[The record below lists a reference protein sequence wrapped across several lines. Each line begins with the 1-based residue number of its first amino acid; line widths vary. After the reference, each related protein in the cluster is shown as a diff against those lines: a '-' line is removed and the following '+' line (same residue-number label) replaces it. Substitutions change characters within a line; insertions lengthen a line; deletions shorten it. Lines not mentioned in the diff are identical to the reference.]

1 MKKNDCNGRTTKEV
15 KETKF
20 IHAMIP
26 LIFLVGSLFYTLKFT
41 GADPHIPIMMSGMLA
56 ACIAMF
62 SLKYNWDEI
71 LEGILET
78 IKSSM
83 EAAIIL
89 LIIGMVVGSWI
100 ISGVVPT
107 MIFYGLKIMSPSIF
121 LPATL
126 MLSFI
131 VAIATG
137 SSWST
142 AATIGIALM
151 GVGAGLGIPA
161 QITAGAIISG
171 AYMGDKLSPLSDT
184 TNLAPAMAG
193 SKLFEHIKYMLYTT
207 IPSFIITIILFMI
220 IGNKYSNS
228 QINTEVLNSILETLN
243 SQFVITPVL
252 FIVPIITIGLVIK
265 KIPAIPGLV
274 CGSIIGGIAA
284 VFIQGVK
291 LKDFVT
297 SLQIGYVSNSGNNV
311 VDSLLTRGGMN
322 SMMWTVSLIICA
334 LFFGGVME
342 RTGMLSAIAN
352 KILELANST
361 GSLILATLLTALAAN
376 ALASE
381 QYLSIVITG
390 RIFKDA
396 YRKRN
401 LHPVTLSRVL
411 EDSGTMTSPLI
422 PWNSC
427 GAYMIATLG
436 IAPWVYVP
444 YCFLNLINPVIS
456 AIYGYTGLTIK
467 YIDESNIKKNK
478 LKNII
483 TTIFNFSK

>member
-1 MKKNDCNGRTTKEV
+1 MNKNVAENV

-20 IHAMIP
+20 IHAVIP
-26 LIFLVGSLFYTLKFT
+26 LVFLVCSLTYTIRYT
-41 GADPHIPIMMSGMLA
+41 HADPHIPIIISGMLA
-56 ACIAMF
+56 ACVAMF
-62 SLKYNWDEI
+62 SLKYKWDYI
-71 LEGILET
+71 LEGILNT

-107 MIFYGLKIMSPSIF
+107 MIYYGLKIIAPSIF
-121 LPATL
+121 LPAAL
-126 MLSFI
+126 ILSLI
-131 VAIATG
+131 VALATG

-151 GVGAGLGIPA
+151 GVGTGLGIPP

-193 SKLFEHIKYMLYTT
+193 SNLFEHIRAMMATT
-207 IPSFIITIILFMI
+207 IPSFIITIVIFCF
-220 IGNKYSNS
+220 IGSRYSGS
-228 QINTEVLNSILETLN
+228 DIDTATLNSILDTLQT
-243 SQFVITPVL
+243 QFNITPILFVVPVIT
-252 FIVPIITIGLVIK
+252 ISLVIK
-265 KIPAIPGLV
+265 KIPAIPGLF

-284 VFIQGVK
+284 MLTQK
-291 LKDFVT
+291 TSLKDFIT
-297 SLQIGYVSNSGNNV
+297 SLQVGYVSNSGNQF
-311 VDSLLTRGGMN
+311 VDDLLTRGGMN
-322 SMMWTVSLIICA
+322 SMMWTVALIICA

-342 RTGMLSAIAN
+342 RTGMLNAIAN
-352 KILELANST
+352 KILSLAKST
-361 GSLILATLLTALAAN
+361 GSLILATVFTAIASNALAA
-376 ALASE
+376 E

-396 YRKRN
+396 YAKRN

-411 EDSGTMTSPLI
+411 EDAGTMTSPLI

-427 GAYMIATLG
+427 GAYMMAALG
-436 IAPWVYVP
+436 IAPWIYVP
-444 YCFLNLINPVIS
+444 YCFLNLINPIIS
-456 AIYGYTGLTIK
+456 IIYGYTGFSIK
-467 YIDESNIKKNK
+467 YLNSAVSKKFNFK
-478 LKNII
+478 SSIVAILN
-483 TTIFNFSK
+483 IFNK

>member
-1 MKKNDCNGRTTKEV
+1 MKKETTSKVV

-20 IHAMIP
+20 IHALIP
-26 LIFLVGSLFYTLKFT
+26 LVFLIISLGYTIRYT
-41 GADPHIPIMMSGMLA
+41 NAAPHIPIIISGMLA

-62 SLKYNWDEI
+62 FLNYRWESI

-83 EAAIIL
+83 EAALIL

-126 MLSFI
+126 LLSLI

-161 QITAGAIISG
+161 PVTAGAIISG

-193 SKLFEHIKYMLYTT
+193 SDLFDHIKAMLYTT
-207 IPSFIITIILFMI
+207 IPAFIITIILFSI
-220 IGNKYSNS
+220 IGMKYS
-228 QINTEVLNSILETLN
+228 QIEVDASILNSILMTLDE
-243 SQFVITPVL
+243 QFYISPIL
-252 FIVPIITIGLVIK
+252 FVVPLITIGLVVK
-265 KIPAIPGLV
+265 KVPAIPGLLF
-274 CGSIIGGIAA
+274 GSIIGGVAA
-284 VFIQGVK
+284 VIFQKVP

-297 SLQIGYVSNSGNNV
+297 SLQVGYISNSGNEM
-311 VDSLLTRGGMN
+311 VDALLTRGGMD
-322 SMMWTVSLIICA
+322 SMMWTVALIICA
-334 LFFGGVME
+334 LFLGGVME
-342 RTGMLSAIAN
+342 KTGMLNVLAM
-352 KILELANST
+352 KILSIANST
-361 GSLILATLLTALAAN
+361 GSLILSTLLTALAVN
-376 ALASE
+376 ILAAE

-390 RIFKDA
+390 RIFKDV
-396 YRKRN
+396 YREKN
-401 LHPVTLSRVL
+401 LHPVTLSRAL

-444 YCFLNLINPVIS
+444 YCFMNIIS
-456 AIYGYTGLTIK
+456 PIISCIYGYTGFTIK
-467 YIDESNIKKNK
+467 HLNEEEIKKP
-478 LKNII
+478 
-483 TTIFNFSK
+483 NFKHIVATVLGVVGK

>member
-1 MKKNDCNGRTTKEV
+1 MKKETTSKVV

-20 IHAMIP
+20 IHALIP
-26 LIFLVGSLFYTLKFT
+26 LVFLIISLGYTIRYT
-41 GADPHIPIMMSGMLA
+41 NAAPHIPIIISGMLA

-62 SLKYNWDEI
+62 FLNYRWEVI

-83 EAAIIL
+83 EAALIL

-126 MLSFI
+126 LLSLI

-151 GVGAGLGIPA
+151 GVGAGLGIPSP
-161 QITAGAIISG
+161 ITAGAIISG

-193 SKLFEHIKYMLYTT
+193 SDLFDHIKAMLFTT
-207 IPSFIITIILFMI
+207 IPAFVITIILFSI
-220 IGNKYSNS
+220 IGMKYS
-228 QINTEVLNSILETLN
+228 QIEVDASVLNSILITLDE
-243 SQFVITPVL
+243 QFYISPIL
-252 FIVPIITIGLVIK
+252 FVVPLITIGLVVK
-265 KIPAIPGLV
+265 KVPAIPGLLF
-274 CGSIIGGIAA
+274 GSIIGGIAA
-284 VFIQGVK
+284 VVFQKVP
-291 LKDFVT
+291 LKDFIT
-297 SLQIGYVSNSGNNV
+297 SLQVGYVSNSGNEM
-311 VDSLLTRGGMN
+311 VDALLTRGGMN
-322 SMMWTVSLIICA
+322 SMMWTVALIVCA
-334 LFFGGVME
+334 LFLGGVME
-342 RTGMLSAIAN
+342 KTGMLNVLAM
-352 KILELANST
+352 KILSIANST
-361 GSLILATLLTALAAN
+361 GSLILATLLTALAVN
-376 ALASE
+376 ILAAE

-390 RIFKDA
+390 RIFKDV
-396 YRKRN
+396 YKEKN
-401 LHPVTLSRVL
+401 LHPVTLSRAL

-436 IAPWVYVP
+436 IAPWTYVP
-444 YCFLNLINPVIS
+444 YCFMNIIS
-456 AIYGYTGLTIK
+456 PIISCIYGYTGFTIK
-467 YIDESNIKKNK
+467 YLNKEEKREKNN
-478 LKNII
+478 LKQRVATII
-483 TTIFNFSK
+483 GAVTK